1 MTDEALVER
10 GQVARAL
17 REFLPY
23 RGDMNR
29 TTHEYADAVALLLD
43 ALDALIAARLR
54 AARAEEPTVT
64 GPPEPSL
71 IDTVTRLI
79 AGWREAAAKAAEEE
93 PVDDTDELLAD
104 WHAAHDVFA
113 AAGYMTAER
122 GVADCAEE
130 TVARVNLLAAVADL
144 PAPVN
149 PPRLVA
155 DRKSVVIAND
165 LARRIAEFL
174 AARTDEE
181 AMPPLNVQLL
191 TILDRYGRRTDSIQ
205 WAVENACIEARQYRE
220 SASHHRQIA
229 EHYRDALAALLG
241 HVTDDPLHSDYLHH
255 VDKPAVAAARVA
267 LDRLPEWNGILIA

>member
-1 MTDEALVER
+1 
-10 GQVARAL
+10 
-17 REFLPY
+17 
-23 RGDMNR
+23 
-29 TTHEYADAVALLLD
+29 
-43 ALDALIAARLR
+43 
-54 AARAEEPTVT
+54 
-64 GPPEPSL
+64 
-71 IDTVTRLI
+71 
-79 AGWREAAAKAAEEE
+79 
-93 PVDDTDELLAD
+93 LLAD

-155 DRKSVVIAND
+155 ALALLREVFENERDAIAND